1 MRMPKNVKNDYEIL
15 IPYIRGFIG
24 YLWIVISFG
33 CVILLVQASLEE
45 KAIRYEMGARNL
57 EKTKLMDELRQVNNQ
72 IAELER
78 FERIDGLV
86 KEKLPQL
93 GPPRYPAIEIPVPGL
108 QIQGGLP
115 EGNLVV
121 TKEETWASKARARWY
136 NLNNKIRNWAK
147 SLVE

>member
-1 MRMPKNVKNDYEIL
+1 MAKTAKNDYEML

-45 KAIRYEMGARNL
+45 KEIRYQMGSKNL
-57 EKTKLMDELRQVNNQ
+57 EKTKLLDELRQVNNQ

-86 KEKLPQL
+86 REKLPQL
-93 GPPRYPAIEIPVPGL
+93 GPPRFPAIEIPVAGL
-108 QIQGGLP
+108 QLRYGMP
-115 EGNLVV
+115 EESFYVI
-121 TKEETWASKARARWY
+121 KQETWATKARAYWN
-136 NLNNKIRNWAK
+136 NLQTRISLWAK
-147 SLVE
+147 RLVE